1 MPYCTKCGSEV
12 QDADVYCSKCG
23 QRQGAPGPQARDP
36 FARVSRRKAAI
47 LCYIPFVG
55 WLAAIVVLAS
65 SRFRQDRTV
74 RFHAFQGLYLFVG
87 WLLIEWAFKWML
99 FGPARHIPVVPLL
112 QFGIIAIWVFMMIK
126 TSHDEVYSLPVV
138 GELAERSLAEW

>member
-12 QDADVYCSKCG
+12 QSSDVYCSKCG
-23 QRQGAPGPQARDP
+23 TRQQSVRPPARDP
-36 FARVSRRKAAI
+36 FAGVSSRKASV

-65 SRFRQDRTV
+65 SRFRENRIV

-99 FGPARHIPVVPLL
+99 LGPARHIPVVPML
-112 QFGIIAIWVFMMIK
+112 QMGMMAVWIFMIIR
-126 TSHDEVYSLPVV
+126 TSQDQVYSLPII